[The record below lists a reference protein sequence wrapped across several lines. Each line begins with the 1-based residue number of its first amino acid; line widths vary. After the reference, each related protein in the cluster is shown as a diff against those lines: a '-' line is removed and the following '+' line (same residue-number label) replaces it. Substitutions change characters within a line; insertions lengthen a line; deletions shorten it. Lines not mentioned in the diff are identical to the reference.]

1 MTNYNS
7 ILTKL
12 VNNIKQP
19 LRDKVFST
27 TTNWEIV
34 ICFGVLLG
42 ESTLGWN
49 KNNTS

>member
-7 ILTKL
+7 TLTKL
-12 VNNIKQP
+12 VKSIKQP
-19 LRDKVFST
+19 LRDKVLS
-27 TTNWEIV
+27 TTNWEIT

-49 KNNTS
+49 KSNKS